1 MRRRPGVAA
10 AAALAAAAAAG
21 PFFAVDQWS
30 GGEQWRPLSALV
42 TDRAVLSERV
52 EHARGVMA
60 RGAGVAPAGLEV
72 RAVASIVFLGLAS
85 RLVSPSLGAAVV
97 GGVVPELSMADLWW
111 RPVDSG
117 PWPLAARLTPGT
129 PGAPGTPGTAVGGL
143 ASGEQLAA
151 AARLLSEGC
160 VQGLAGPVA
169 AAFGTT
175 FRLSRQVLW
184 GNVASAL
191 AGAAGL
197 LAEAFP
203 SRAQA
208 AGRLTAQILGQ
219 GPLAGTGELVQP
231 DAAVPR
237 RFLVRRSCCL
247 FYRVPGAG
255 ICGDCVLVPDVV
267 RHQQWQAV
275 LGRSALSR

>member
-1 MRRRPGVAA
+1 MDRRPSA

-21 PFFAVDQWS
+21 PYFAVQPWS
-30 GGEQWRPLSALV
+30 AGGQWRPLSVLV
-42 TDRAVLSERV
+42 TDPAVLAERV
-52 EHARGVMA
+52 EHARGVLA
-60 RGAGVAPAGLEV
+60 RSAGVAPAGLDE

-111 RPVDSG
+111 RPADSG
-117 PWPLAARLTPGT
+117 PWPLAARLS
-129 PGAPGTPGTAVGGL
+129 PGTPGTAVGGL
-143 ASGEQLAA
+143 ASGGQFAA

-160 VQGLAGPVA
+160 VEGLAGPVA
-169 AAFGTT
+169 AAFETAFG
-175 FRLSRQVLW
+175 LSRQVLW

-208 AGRLTAQILGQ
+208 AGRLTAEILAQ
-219 GPLAGTGELVQP
+219 GRLAGTGELVQP
-231 DAAVPR
+231 DAALPR

-247 FYRVPGAG
+247 FYRVPGGG
-255 ICGDCVLVPDVV
+255 ICGDCVLMPDDV
-267 RHQQWQAV
+267 RRQQWQAV

>member
-1 MRRRPGVAA
+1 MDRRAGAA

-21 PFFAVDQWS
+21 PYFAVEQWS
-30 GGEQWRPLSALV
+30 GGGQWRPLSVLV
-42 TDRAVLSERV
+42 TDPGVLSERV
-52 EHARGVMA
+52 EHARRVLA
-60 RGAGVAPAGLEV
+60 RSAGVGPADIDQ

-97 GGVVPELSMADLWW
+97 GGVVPALSMTDLWW
-111 RPVDSG
+111 RPVDGG
-117 PWPLAARLTPGT
+117 PWPLAARLSPGT
-129 PGAPGTPGTAVGGL
+129 PGVPGTALGDL

-169 AAFGTT
+169 AAFEAT
-175 FRLSRQVLW
+175 FRLSGQVLW

-203 SRAQA
+203 ERAQA
-208 AGRLTAQILGQ
+208 AGRLTAEILGQ

-231 DAAVPR
+231 DAALPR

-247 FYRVPGAG
+247 FYRVPGGG
-255 ICGDCVLVPDVV
+255 ICGDCVLMPDDV
-267 RHQQWQAV
+267 RRQQWQAV

>member
-1 MRRRPGVAA
+1 MDGRASAA

-21 PFFAVDQWS
+21 PYFTVEQWP
-30 GGEQWRPLSALV
+30 GGGPWRPLSVLV
-42 TDRAVLSERV
+42 TDAAVLSERV
-52 EHARGVMA
+52 EHARAVLA
-60 RGAGVAPAGLEV
+60 RGAGVAPADLEQ
-72 RAVASIVFLGLAS
+72 RAVASIVFLGLTS

-97 GGVVPELSMADLWW
+97 GGVVPQLSLADLWW

-117 PWPLAARLTPGT
+117 PWPLAARLSPGS
-129 PGAPGTPGTAVGGL
+129 AVGGL
-143 ASGEQLAA
+143 ASGEQLSA

-169 AAFGTT
+169 AAFETAFG
-175 FRLSRQVLW
+175 LSRQVLW

-203 SRAQA
+203 ARAEA
-208 AGRLTAQILGQ
+208 AGRLTAEILGQ

-255 ICGDCVLVPDVV
+255 ICGDCVLMPDDA

-275 LGRSALSR
+275 LGRSARSG

>member
-1 MRRRPGVAA
+1 M
-10 AAALAAAAAAG
+10 
-21 PFFAVDQWS
+21 
-30 GGEQWRPLSALV
+30 
-42 TDRAVLSERV
+42 
-52 EHARGVMA
+52 
-60 RGAGVAPAGLEV
+60 
-72 RAVASIVFLGLAS
+72 
-85 RLVSPSLGAAVV
+85 
-97 GGVVPELSMADLWW
+97 
-111 RPVDSG
+111 
-117 PWPLAARLTPGT
+117 
-129 PGAPGTPGTAVGGL
+129 GGL
-143 ASGEQLAA
+143 ASGGQFAA
-151 AARLLSEGC
+151 AARLLSDSC
-160 VQGLAGPVA
+160 VEGLAGPVA
-169 AAFGTT
+169 AAFETAFG
-175 FRLSRQVLW
+175 LSRQVLW

-208 AGRLTAQILGQ
+208 AGRLTAEILGQ

-231 DAAVPR
+231 DAARPR

-255 ICGDCVLVPDVV
+255 ICGDCVLMPDDV

>member
-1 MRRRPGVAA
+1 MPSRPGVTAA
-10 AAALAAAAAAG
+10 ASAALAAAAAAG
-21 PFFAVDQWS
+21 PYFTVEQWP
-30 GGEQWRPLSALV
+30 GGGPWRPLSVLV
-42 TDRAVLSERV
+42 TDAAALSERV
-52 EHARGVMA
+52 EHARAVLA
-60 RGAGVAPAGLEV
+60 RGAGVAPADLEQ

-97 GGVVPELSMADLWW
+97 GGVVPQLSLADLWW

-117 PWPLAARLTPGT
+117 PWPLAARLSPGS
-129 PGAPGTPGTAVGGL
+129 PGTAVGGL
-143 ASGEQLAA
+143 VSGEQLAA
-151 AARLLSEGC
+151 AARMLSEGC

-169 AAFGTT
+169 AAFETA

-191 AGAAGL
+191 AGASGL

-203 SRAQA
+203 SRAPA
-208 AGRLTAQILGQ
+208 AGRLTAEILGQ

-231 DAAVPR
+231 DAALPR

-255 ICGDCVLVPDVV
+255 ICGDCVLMPDDA
-267 RHQQWQAV
+267 RHRQWQAV
-275 LGRSALSR
+275 LGRSARSR